1 LFFGGRIVSANLES
15 SLGGWKLERAKAIES
30 LRVLDIGPQWFRSGE
45 NVTRFEV
52 ARATR
57 IVEEMDARIAAR
69 ELEESR
75 KP

>member
-1 LFFGGRIVSANLES
+1 MDGAAVANLES
-15 SLGGWKLERAKAIES
+15 ALAGWKLERSQAVES

-57 IVEEMDARIAAR
+57 IIDEMDARIAVC
-69 ELEESR
+69 ELETSWM
-75 KP
+75 P